1 MLNHINEHTA
11 VMRFSA
17 LGDIAGTIPTLR
29 ALSVKP
35 TIITTAIGKELLK
48 DEYENFII
56 LKDKKVFSILSLI
69 LRIRKE
75 KFKILLDFQ
84 CNDRS
89 RFISKFS
96 NAKVF
101 NNHLLDTNHS
111 TNIFFDIAKQA
122 NIVQALDTTFIPKEK
137 SYIVLNCGSSPKW
150 ISKRLPFE
158 KWHQISTL
166 LYERYHLPFLLTG
179 DTLEKEYIEEVA
191 QYIVGTKEVVAGKT
205 TIQELKKILKD
216 AFLTVSTDSAPMHI
230 AAVQKTPT
238 IGLFGPTNW
247 IRSAPYGPWSVAIYD
262 TLFYADSIPPKRSML
277 EQNNYFSHID
287 ITPALDKLSPYL
299 GSS

>member
-1 MLNHINEHTA
+1 MPSHINEHTA

-17 LGDIAGTIPTLR
+17 LGDIANIIPTLR

-48 DEYENFII
+48 DEYDNFII
-56 LKDKKVFSILSLI
+56 LKDKKIFSILSLI
-69 LRIRKE
+69 MRIRKE
-75 KFKILLDFQ
+75 KFQILLDFQ

-150 ISKRLPFE
+150 ISKRLPFQ

-179 DTLEKEYIEEVA
+179 DSLEKEYIEEVA
-191 QYIVGTKEVVAGKT
+191 HYIVGTKEVVAGKT
-205 TIQELKKILKD
+205 TIQELKTILKD
-216 AFLTVSTDSAPMHI
+216 AFLTISTDSAPMHI
-230 AAVQKTPT
+230 SAVQKTPT

-247 IRSAPYGPWSVAIYD
+247 IRSAPFGPWSVATYD
-262 TLFYADSIPPKRSML
+262 HVFYPSGIPPQRSIL
-277 EQNNYFSHID
+277 EKNHYFDHID
-287 ITPALDKLSPYL
+287 I
-299 GSS
+299 SSSLEKIKIYIGG